1 VISVDEA
8 LEKVLAGVSRLP
20 SEQIALGA
28 ALGRVLAVDV
38 ASRLTQPPTAMSAMD
53 GYAVRAA
60 DVSTVPAVL
69 TRIGE
74 SSAGSGFAGSIGA
87 GEAVR
92 IFTGAPVP
100 DGADAIVIQENTE
113 ADGHRITVN
122 ESAPA
127 GRYIRPAGLDF
138 RAGEV
143 LLTAGTLLGARDVA
157 LLAGMNVPWV
167 RVTRKPRVAILST
180 GDELV
185 MPGEPLGADQIISS
199 NSVGLEAFITALG
212 GEPLNLGIARDN
224 IDSLKSHLAGVKGAD
239 LLVTIGGASVGDYD
253 LVRDVLGGE
262 GLEIAFFTVAMRPGK
277 PLIFGHIQGT
287 PMLGLPGNPV
297 SAGVTTI
304 LFVRP
309 AINLMLGLKAT
320 PDTPETAALGR
331 DLAANDRRQDYLRSE
346 LSINGE
352 GELTVTP
359 FDQQD
364 SSMLALFTKADC
376 LAIRPPFAAPAKAG
390 DKIAIIRLDHG
401 TVSI

>member
-1 VISVDEA
+1 MISVDEA